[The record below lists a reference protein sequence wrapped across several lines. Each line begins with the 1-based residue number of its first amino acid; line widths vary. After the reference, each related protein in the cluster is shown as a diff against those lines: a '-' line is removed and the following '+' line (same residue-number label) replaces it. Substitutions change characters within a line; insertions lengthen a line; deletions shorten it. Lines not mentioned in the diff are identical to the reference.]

1 MKNMGKKIRYIAFFI
16 GVCVLL
22 AGCGKKFDASGY
34 TKAVLDVSYKNEIQ
48 KYVELTGA
56 DEKEADKIFE
66 DNLQNNMDIM
76 LQEFSGYELP
86 DELEEKYRKLFSD
99 MMKQVKYTVAEAK
112 EVENKNFTVDVKVEP
127 MLIFNDTYQE
137 EKYRKLFSDMMKQV
151 KYTVA
156 EAKEVENKNFTV
168 DVKVEPMLIFN
179 DTYQEL
185 QKQTEDYATQVSNEV
200 MNGASLPSE
209 TDMQTHVFEI
219 YHDIL
224 RNYLDQGMKYGD
236 PETITVH
243 VNKEMNGAS
252 LPSETDMQTHVF
264 EIYHDILRNYLDQGM
279 KYGDPETIT
288 VHVNKDDKNVY
299 TIADEDISKID
310 GKVMEMDVI
319 EQ

>member
-1 MKNMGKKIRYIAFFI
+1 MDKIKRSIRY
-16 GVCVLL
+16 VVLL
-22 AGCGKKFDASGY
+22 IGICILCIGCGKKFDASGY
-34 TKAVLDVSYKNEIQ
+34 TKAILDVGYKNQTE

-56 DEKEADKIFE
+56 DKKDADKIFE
-66 DNLQNNMDIM
+66 DNLNLM
-76 LQEFSGYELP
+76 LQEFAGYELP
-86 DELEEKYRKLFSD
+86 DEL
-99 MMKQVKYTVAEAK
+99 
-112 EVENKNFTVDVKVEP
+112 
-127 MLIFNDTYQE
+127 E

-243 VNKEMNGAS
+243 VNK
-252 LPSETDMQTHVF
+252 
-264 EIYHDILRNYLDQGM
+264 
-279 KYGDPETIT
+279 
-288 VHVNKDDKNVY
+288 DDKNVY

-310 GKVMEMDVI
+310 GKVMAMDVI

>member
-1 MKNMGKKIRYIAFFI
+1 SFEGIGNTDGMRGSTVWCCFFVLLLFPRIFCFKMTKFGDKKTVTGMYINAIMKKNKKRSRELMKNMGKKIRYIAFFI

-137 EKYRKLFSDMMKQV
+137 
-151 KYTVA
+151 
-156 EAKEVENKNFTV
+156 
-168 DVKVEPMLIFN
+168 
-179 DTYQEL
+179 L

-200 MNGASLPSE
+200 
-209 TDMQTHVFEI
+209 
-219 YHDIL
+219 
-224 RNYLDQGMKYGD
+224 
-236 PETITVH
+236 
-243 VNKEMNGAS
+243 MNGAS

-310 GKVMEMDVI
+310 GKVMAMDVI

>member
-1 MKNMGKKIRYIAFFI
+1 MTKFGDKKTVTGMYINAIMKKNKKRSRELMKNMGKKIRYIAFFI

-99 MMKQVKYTVAEAK
+99 MMKQVKYTVAE
-112 EVENKNFTVDVKVEP
+112 
-127 MLIFNDTYQE
+127 
-137 EKYRKLFSDMMKQV
+137 
-151 KYTVA
+151 
-156 EAKEVENKNFTV
+156 
-168 DVKVEPMLIFN
+168 PMLIFN

-243 VNKEMNGAS
+243 VNK
-252 LPSETDMQTHVF
+252 
-264 EIYHDILRNYLDQGM
+264 
-279 KYGDPETIT
+279 
-288 VHVNKDDKNVY
+288 DDKNVY

-310 GKVMEMDVI
+310 GKVMAMDVI

>member
-1 MKNMGKKIRYIAFFI
+1 MDEFFVCSFEGIGNTDGMRGSTVWCCFFVLLLFPRIFCFKMTKFGDKKTVTGMYINAIMKKNKKRSRELMKNMGKKIRYIAFFI

-66 DNLQNNMDIM
+66 DNLQNNMYIM

-86 DELEEKYRKLFSD
+86 DEL
-99 MMKQVKYTVAEAK
+99 
-112 EVENKNFTVDVKVEP
+112 
-127 MLIFNDTYQE
+127 E

-200 MNGASLPSE
+200 MNGAP
-209 TDMQTHVFEI
+209 
-219 YHDIL
+219 
-224 RNYLDQGMKYGD
+224 
-236 PETITVH
+236 
-243 VNKEMNGAS
+243 

-310 GKVMEMDVI
+310 GKVMAMDVI

>member
-1 MKNMGKKIRYIAFFI
+1 MIKVSDTASKKIIAMMQEDGFDAAKDYVRV
-16 GVCVLL
+16 GVKSG
-22 AGCGKKFDASGY
+22 GCSGLSYELKFD
-34 TKAVLDVSYKNEIQ
+34 KEIG
-48 KYVELTGA
+48 EN
-56 DEKEADKIFE
+56 DKIFE

-86 DELEEKYRKLFSD
+86 DEL
-99 MMKQVKYTVAEAK
+99 
-112 EVENKNFTVDVKVEP
+112 
-127 MLIFNDTYQE
+127 E

-243 VNKEMNGAS
+243 VNK
-252 LPSETDMQTHVF
+252 
-264 EIYHDILRNYLDQGM
+264 
-279 KYGDPETIT
+279 
-288 VHVNKDDKNVY
+288 DDKNVY

-310 GKVMEMDVI
+310 GKVMAMDVI

>member
-1 MKNMGKKIRYIAFFI
+1 MIGKAKSRNNKIELIFGVVHKRHLHFLCVFWKYKNGWITPTVFVLLLFPPIFSFKMTKFGDKKTVTGMYINAIMKKNKKRSRELMKNMGKKIRYIAFFI

-137 EKYRKLFSDMMKQV
+137 
-151 KYTVA
+151 
-156 EAKEVENKNFTV
+156 
-168 DVKVEPMLIFN
+168 
-179 DTYQEL
+179 L

-200 MNGASLPSE
+200 
-209 TDMQTHVFEI
+209 
-219 YHDIL
+219 
-224 RNYLDQGMKYGD
+224 
-236 PETITVH
+236 
-243 VNKEMNGAS
+243 MNGAS

-310 GKVMEMDVI
+310 GKVMAMDVI

>member
-1 MKNMGKKIRYIAFFI
+1 MDEFFVCSFEGIGNTDGMRGSTVWCCFFVLLLFPRIFCFKMTKFGDKKTVTGMYINAIMKKNKKRSRELMKNMGKKIRYIAFFI

-66 DNLQNNMDIM
+66 DNLQNNMYIM

-86 DELEEKYRKLFSD
+86 DEL
-99 MMKQVKYTVAEAK
+99 
-112 EVENKNFTVDVKVEP
+112 
-127 MLIFNDTYQE
+127 E

-243 VNKEMNGAS
+243 VNK
-252 LPSETDMQTHVF
+252 
-264 EIYHDILRNYLDQGM
+264 
-279 KYGDPETIT
+279 
-288 VHVNKDDKNVY
+288 DDKNVY

-310 GKVMEMDVI
+310 GKVMAMDVI

>member
-1 MKNMGKKIRYIAFFI
+1 MVLFFVLLLFPLIFCFKMTKFGDKKTVTGMNINAIMKKNKKRSRERMKNMGKKIRYIAFFI
-16 GVCVLL
+16 GVCALL
-22 AGCGKKFDASGY
+22 TGCGKKFDASGY

-66 DNLQNNMDIM
+66 DNLQSNMDIM
-76 LQEFSGYELP
+76 LQEFSGYELS
-86 DELEEKYRKLFSD
+86 DEL
-99 MMKQVKYTVAEAK
+99 
-112 EVENKNFTVDVKVEP
+112 
-127 MLIFNDTYQE
+127 E

-243 VNKEMNGAS
+243 VNK
-252 LPSETDMQTHVF
+252 
-264 EIYHDILRNYLDQGM
+264 
-279 KYGDPETIT
+279 
-288 VHVNKDDKNVY
+288 DDKNVY

-310 GKVMEMDVI
+310 VKVMAMDVI